1 MSLVRCLSLRSVL
14 NARRYR
20 SSYACLVPL
29 NYRRDEEEEE
39 ATRQFP
45 ETRSYHS
52 FIHHQSSSFSRNRS
66 SFQSPA
72 IPSHRTI
79 STFNF
84 TGSTATVEI
93 LTDWVLKSAVSNVC
107 ALHNVADALA
117 SLQHLVTLLN
127 AFTFSQWWVCI
138 IVTSLLIRGVTIPVL
153 IDWLNNIAEWVCII
167 VTSLLIRGVTIPV
180 LIDWL
185 NNIAEYFKNVGSH
198 YASPQG
204 GALNK
209 ASLLRKSGRLMY
221 TMLEKEFLGVKG
233 SISGKG
239 IQVPLFWLSIEELR
253 QNMAGIL
260 VSCLRGKTF
269 SAELIRNGVLSE
281 GRLVIVVGDG
291 FGLEIQIFDLRFLSY
306 PQASSSPETGSAIP
320 SVSIGVAWK
329 LMRQ

>member
-117 SLQHLVTLLN
+117 SLQHLLALLS
-127 AFTFSQWWVCI
+127 AFTFSQW
-138 IVTSLLIRGVTIPVL
+138 
-153 IDWLNNIAEWVCII
+153 WVCII

-204 GALNK
+204 EALNK

-291 FGLEIQIFDLRFLSY
+291 FGLEIQIFDLDFSLILRRRQVQK
-306 PQASSSPETGSAIP
+306 QAQQYHQYLLE
-320 SVSIGVAWK
+320 
-329 LMRQ
+329 

>member
-52 FIHHQSSSFSRNRS
+52 FVHHQSSSFSRNRS

-153 IDWLNNIAEWVCII
+153 IDWLNNIAE
-167 VTSLLIRGVTIPV
+167 
-180 LIDWL
+180 
-185 NNIAEYFKNVGSH
+185 YFKNVGSH

-204 GALNK
+204 EALNK
-209 ASLLRKSGRLMY
+209 VNVTLFAEM
-221 TMLEKEFLGVKG
+221 FLGVKG

-239 IQVPLFWLSIEELR
+239 IQVPLLWLSIEELR

-269 SAELIRNGVLSE
+269 SAELIRNGVLSK

-291 FGLEIQIFDLRFLSY
+291 FGLEIQIFDLDFSLILRRRQVQK
-306 PQASSSPETGSAIP
+306 QAQQYHQYLLE
-320 SVSIGVAWK
+320 
-329 LMRQ
+329 

>member
-14 NARRYR
+14 NARCYR
-20 SSYACLVPL
+20 SSYAYLVPL
-29 NYRRDEEEEE
+29 NYRREEEEEE

-153 IDWLNNIAEWVCII
+153 IDWLNNIAE
-167 VTSLLIRGVTIPV
+167 
-180 LIDWL
+180 
-185 NNIAEYFKNVGSH
+185 YFKNVGSH

-204 GALNK
+204 EALNK
-209 ASLLRKSGRLMY
+209 VNVTLFAEM
-221 TMLEKEFLGVKG
+221 FLGVKG

-239 IQVPLFWLSIEELR
+239 IQVPLLWLSIEELR

-269 SAELIRNGVLSE
+269 SAELIRNGVLSK

-291 FGLEIQIFDLRFLSY
+291 FGLEIQIFDLDFSLILRRRQVQK
-306 PQASSSPETGSAIP
+306 QAQQYHQYLLE
-320 SVSIGVAWK
+320 
-329 LMRQ
+329 